1 MPTLNFI
8 LTNAGAA
15 AIANVGTLGPVVLSS
30 LAVGS
35 IGYTPNPA
43 QTSLQAQIK
52 TISPNGFANPS
63 SDMIHM
69 TAEDISADNYTCREI
84 GVFDSFGVLFAIYSQ
99 ANPIFT
105 KTAGSAIIFA
115 FDFTVRNVPPGSVV
129 VGPVSFSYPPA
140 TETIAGV
147 AELATQSE
155 VDDGLTNNKIIT
167 PAALSKTFAGMI
179 ALFPGNS
186 APTGWL
192 KLNGATGLSRTA
204 YINLWS
210 YAQTSGNL
218 AASDGAR
225 ADGQFGPG
233 NGSSTFSLPDYR
245 GNFIRGWADG
255 RAVDTGRAIGTL
267 QLDTITNH
275 NHTVTS
281 TITTTIPVA
290 SGGGG
295 GPDTVARVQGHVADA
310 TYDGVISTA
319 VNVVGNPS
327 TGGGTETRPRN
338 VAALYCIK
346 Y

>member
-15 AIANVGTLGPVVLSS
+15 AIANVGTLGPVVLSK

-35 IGYTPNPA
+35 IGYTPSPT

-52 TISPNGFANPS
+52 EINPTGFTNPS

-69 TAEDISADNYTCREI
+69 TAEDVSADNYTCREI

-99 ANPIFT
+99 ANPIFQ
-105 KTAGSAIIFA
+105 KTSGSAIVFA
-115 FDFTVRNVPPGSVV
+115 FDFTIRNVPPGSVI

-147 AELATQSE
+147 AELATQVE
-155 VDDGLTNNKIIT
+155 VGDGTSQNTIVT
-167 PAALSKTFAGMI
+167 PATLSRSLAGMV
-179 ALFPGNS
+179 ALFPGTS
-186 APTGWL
+186 APNGWI
-192 KLNGATGLSRTA
+192 KLNGATGLSRTLYA
-204 YINLWS
+204 NLWAFALS
-210 YAQTSGNL
+210 SGNV

-225 ADGQFGPG
+225 QDGQFGPG

-245 GNFIRGWADG
+245 GNFVRGWADG

-267 QLDTITNH
+267 QTDTIINH

-290 SGGGG
+290 TAATVGT
-295 GPDTVARVQGHVADA
+295 DTVARVQSLVADS
-310 TYDGVISTA
+310 TYANVTASA

-338 VAALYCIK
+338 IAALYCIK

>member
-15 AIANVGTLGPVVLSS
+15 AIANVGTLGPVVLSK

-35 IGYTPNPA
+35 IGYTPSPT

-52 TISPNGFANPS
+52 EINPTGFTNPS

-69 TAEDISADNYTCREI
+69 TAEDVSADNYTCREI

-99 ANPIFT
+99 ANPIFQ
-105 KTAGSAIIFA
+105 KTSGSAIVFA
-115 FDFTVRNVPPGSVV
+115 FDFTIRNVPPGSVI

-147 AELATQSE
+147 AELATQVE
-155 VDDGLTNNKIIT
+155 VGDGTSQNTIVT
-167 PAALSKTFAGMI
+167 PATLSKSLAGMV
-179 ALFPGNS
+179 ALFPGTS
-186 APTGWL
+186 APNGWL
-192 KLNGATGLSRTA
+192 KLNGATGLSRTL
-204 YINLWS
+204 YSNLWA
-210 YAQTSGNL
+210 YAQASGNI

-225 ADGQFGPG
+225 QDGQFGPG
-233 NGSSTFSLPDYR
+233 DLSTTFSLPDYR
-245 GNFIRGWADG
+245 GNFARGWADG

-267 QLDTITNH
+267 QTDTIINH

-290 SGGGG
+290 TAATVGT
-295 GPDTVARVQGHVADA
+295 DTVARVQSLVADS
-310 TYDGVISTA
+310 TYANVTASA

-338 VAALYCIK
+338 IAALYCIK

>member
-15 AIANVGTLGPVVLSS
+15 AIANVGTLGPVVLSK

-35 IGYTPNPA
+35 IGYTPLPT

-52 TISPNGFANPS
+52 EINPNGFANPS

-69 TAEDISADNYTCREI
+69 TAEDVSADNYTCREI

-99 ANPIFT
+99 ANPIFQ
-105 KTAGSAIIFA
+105 KTSGSAIVFA
-115 FDFTVRNVPPGSVV
+115 FDFTIRNVPPGSVI

-147 AELATQSE
+147 AELATQTE
-155 VDDGLTNNKIIT
+155 VGDGTSQNTIVT
-167 PAALSKTFAGMI
+167 PATLSKSLAGMV
-179 ALFPGNS
+179 ALFPGTS
-186 APTGWL
+186 APNGWI
-192 KLNGATGLSRTA
+192 KLNGATGLSRTLYA
-204 YINLWS
+204 NLWAFALS
-210 YAQTSGNL
+210 SGNV

-225 ADGQFGPG
+225 QDGQFGPG

-245 GNFIRGWADG
+245 GNFVRGWADG

-267 QLDTITNH
+267 QTDTIINH

-281 TITTTIPVA
+281 TITTNIPVA
-290 SGGGG
+290 TAATVGT
-295 GPDTVARVQGHVADA
+295 DTVAIVQPLIANS
-310 TYDGVISTA
+310 TYANVTASA